1 METRSIL
8 TYIIIY
14 QVFHGREKSENLLDI
29 KKTKT

>member
-1 METRSIL
+1 METQNIL

-14 QVFHGREKSENLLDI
+14 QVFHGREKSENLPDT